1 MRAYSKAYR
10 RRHEPLVDALPEQMN
25 YRDTGCEAS
34 SACLMCPLPQCKF
47 DDPMWYQQLRRQG
60 RDLQILEAHHQER
73 ITVFELAG
81 RFRVSPRTIHRALR
95 RVAAPIAL
103 SA

>member
-10 RRHEPLVDALPEQMN
+10 RRHEPVVDALPEQMN
-25 YRDTGCEAS
+25 YHDTGCEVS
-34 SACLMCPLPQCKF
+34 SSCLACPLPQCKF
-47 DDPMWYQQLRRQG
+47 DDPLWYQQLRRQG
-60 RDLQILEAHHQER
+60 RDFQILEAHAQEGA
-73 ITVFELAG
+73 TVFVLAE

-95 RVAAPIAL
+95 RVAAPAAL